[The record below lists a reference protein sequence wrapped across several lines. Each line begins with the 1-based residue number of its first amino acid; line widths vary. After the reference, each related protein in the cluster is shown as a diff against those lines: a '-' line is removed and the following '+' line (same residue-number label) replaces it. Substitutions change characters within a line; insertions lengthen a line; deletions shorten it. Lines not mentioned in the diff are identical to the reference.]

1 MSGGSR
7 VHLYEFVVNANAWS
21 CFDKKKNAIEM

>member
-7 VHLYEFVVNANAWS
+7 VHLYEFIVNANAWS
-21 CFDKKKNAIEM
+21 CFDKKNAIEM